1 MKAIEAARVIRDTTT
16 KPGWIVTP
24 FHGLG
29 KTVYVR
35 ISYPTFESDRRFAPD
50 FKQPM
55 RLEAVHAIRVDDLTE
70 DDEVRRRLLDVF
82 VAIETHE
89 WQEMMRVP
97 SRNYDAPFHPHTG
110 AGRAAGIP
118 DPPSRIGGM
127 RRVRDRIR
135 AMIATK

>member
-16 KPGWIVTP
+16 KPGWEVTP

-29 KTVYVR
+29 KNVYVR
-35 ISYPTFESDRRFAPD
+35 VSYPTWESSAKFAPD

-55 RLEAVHAIRVDDLTE
+55 RLEVVHVIRVDDITE

-82 VAIETHE
+82 VAIDTHE

-97 SRNYDAPFHPHTG
+97 SRDYEAPFHPHTE

-118 DPPSRIGGM
+118 DPPHRLGGM
-127 RRVRDRIR
+127 RRVRDRLKAALVR
-135 AMIATK
+135 V